1 LSYAADTVSLLVED
15 DGQGF
20 DTPVV
25 SLSQVPGQLK
35 GIGLLG
41 MQERLELLGGRL
53 EIESEPGQGTR
64 LVAHV
69 PWKGVP

>member
-1 LSYAADTVSLLVED
+1 VED

-20 DTPVV
+20 DVQDKMSV
-25 SLSQVPGQLK
+25 SSQPA

-41 MQERLELLGGRL
+41 MQERLESLGGWL
-53 EIESEPGQGTR
+53 EIVSQSDQGTR

-69 PWKGVP
+69 PHKEAA